1 MTCIT
6 TKVKSIFVA
15 AALALCLLGNNA
27 HAQTAPASDPRVKE
41 IVNAMNHSADEWNK
55 GNLEPLMDLYDSS
68 ATMSMPTGLVGLDG
82 IRAVYEKYYFVG
94 KMPKQNLRYND
105 MKVRFLGKDYAL
117 LTGGFTLYGN
127 NLPERSGRY
136 SLVMVRKGKTWKIL
150 HDHSG

>member
-1 MTCIT
+1 MTKRSFYRVILAAGLFLIAN
-6 TKVKSIFVA
+6 KS
-15 AALALCLLGNNA
+15 NA
-27 HAQTAPASDPRVKE
+27 QIAPDNDPRVVE
-41 IVNAMNHSADEWNK
+41 ITTSMNNSALEWNK
-55 GNLEPLMDLYDSS
+55 GNLQPLMDLYDPS
-68 ATMSMPTGLVGLDG
+68 ATMSMPAGLVGLDG

-94 KMPKQNLRYND
+94 KMPKQNLRYTD
-105 MKVRFLGKDYAL
+105 MKVRFLGKDYAI